1 MASNATATAP
11 PANLTFQ
18 GIVVPGSSLNPK
30 AFFAGTRRQYVLQ
43 KTLGAWQGFG
53 NTDVVDTLRSGILAG
68 YFVKLSGT
76 LVVAIGSG
84 TVASTARWP
93 YYLLRGRSIPGQ
105 RPIQPRERRRMGA
118 AGPRVHV

>member
-1 MASNATATAP
+1 MAPNAHVQQP
-11 PANLTFQ
+11 PPTLTFQ

-30 AFFAGTRRQYVLQ
+30 AFFSGTRRQTVLQ

-53 NTDVVDTLRSGILAG
+53 NTDVVDTLRAGILSG
-68 YFVKLSGT
+68 YQVKLSGN

-93 YYLLRGRSIPGQ
+93 YYTLRVCPLPSERTV
-105 RPIQPRERRRMGA
+105 QPRERRRVA
-118 AGPRVHV
+118 PAGP